1 MKPKLSKQAP
11 NAAESE
17 LAAMRDIQRR
27 SFVTAAYS
35 VTNIICGVVENEI
48 GQPETGVAHLCI
60 TSFSISDL

>member
-35 VTNIICGVVENEI
+35 VTNIICGVVET
-48 GQPETGVAHLCI
+48 ETVSLKQVSPSYREQG
-60 TSFSISDL
+60 